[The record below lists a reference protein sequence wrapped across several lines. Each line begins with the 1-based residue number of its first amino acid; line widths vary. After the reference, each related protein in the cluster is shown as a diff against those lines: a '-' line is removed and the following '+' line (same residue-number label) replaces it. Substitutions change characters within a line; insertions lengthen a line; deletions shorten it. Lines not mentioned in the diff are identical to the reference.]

1 MAVFAVD
8 TPRAY
13 EANPGLV
20 QFRSAQPVDALE
32 VRVDGRRYRLVG
44 FERPLRRGTVGPI
57 GLPSRDLT
65 VTVVGWRDGRK
76 IGAVTARNVTGLPR
90 ASMDVRR
97 VNQTAPKA
105 QVRMRVMEK
114 PRTAAAGWI
123 ANLATGRGASYN
135 AAAQFTAASTV
146 KLPILITALM
156 RTKADLPDTPL
167 WGPVQ
172 QMVRSSSNDAANEVL
187 TMIGGSTAAGGAM
200 ATRVARS
207 LGATRTDVAA
217 GYLPGQD
224 RRAPPNAVA
233 DQPELPCCK
242 HTTAHDMGVLMQ
254 AVVEA
259 AAGRGKARRMGLT
272 GRDARVALWL
282 LSHTSDRGLIDPW
295 TPWVT
300 AHKIGYVDRA
310 WHDVGAVFTPQGP
323 LIVSVLTDS
332 PGGASEAAAS
342 AYGRRLLALAR
353 SGLNA
358 PKTLATPDAEPEP
371 PTVPDPLDTFRP

>member
-1 MAVFAVD
+1 MALFAVD

-13 EANPGLV
+13 EANPGLF
-20 QFRSAQPVDALE
+20 QFRASEPVAARE
-32 VRVDGRRYRLVG
+32 VRVAGRRY
-44 FERPLRRGTVGPI
+44 
-57 GLPSRDLT
+57 LPSRDLT
-65 VTVVGWRDGRK
+65 ITVVGWRDGRR
-76 IGAVTARNVTGLPR
+76 IGAVTARNVTGLPK
-90 ASMDVRR
+90 ASMSVRPVTR
-97 VNQTAPKA
+97 TAPRA
-105 QVRMRVMEK
+105 QVRMRAMPK
-114 PRTAAAGWI
+114 PATAAGGWI

-135 AAAQFTAASTV
+135 AGAQFTAASTV
-146 KLPILITALM
+146 KLPILITVLM
-156 RTKADLPDTPL
+156 RTQADLPSTAL

-172 QMVRSSSNDAANEVL
+172 QMVRSSSNDAANQVL
-187 TMIGGSTAAGGAM
+187 TMIGGSTASGGAM

-224 RRAPPNAVA
+224 RRAPPNRVVE
-233 DQPELPCCK
+233 QPDVPCCK

-282 LSHTSDRGLIDPW
+282 LAHTSYPGLIDPW

-310 WHDVGAVFTPQGP
+310 WHDAGVVFTPQGP
-323 LIVSVLTDS
+323 LIVSVMTDN
-332 PGGASEAAAS
+332 PGGASESAGA
-342 AYGRRLLALAR
+342 AYGRRLLQLAR
-353 SGLNA
+353 FGLNA
-358 PKTLATPDAEPEP
+358 PKAKPEIAPGPVGDA
-371 PTVPDPLDTFRP
+371 RR

>member
-1 MAVFAVD
+1 MAAAFAVD
-8 TPRAY
+8 VPRAY

-20 QFRSAQPVDALE
+20 QFRAAGGIDALE
-32 VRVDGRRYRLVG
+32 VKVDGRRYRLVG
-44 FERPLRRGTVGPI
+44 FERPLRRGTVGPF
-57 GLPSRDLT
+57 GLPSRDLRI
-65 VTVVGWRDGRK
+65 TVVGWRDGRSV
-76 IGAVTARNVTGLPR
+76 GRVTVGNVTGLPK
-90 ASMDVRR
+90 AAMDVEPVRI
-97 VNQTAPKA
+97 TPPKA
-105 QVRMRVMEK
+105 QARMRAMAK
-114 PRTAAAGWI
+114 PSYPSAGWI

-135 AAAQFTAASTV
+135 AGAQFTAASTV

-156 RTKADLPDTPL
+156 RTRADLPDTAL

-172 QMVRSSSNDAANEVL
+172 QMVRSSSNDAANQVL
-187 TMIGGSTAAGGAM
+187 TMIGGSTASGGAM

-224 RRAPPNAVA
+224 RRAPPNGVV

-282 LSHTSDRGLIDPW
+282 LSHTSYRGLIDPW

-300 AHKIGYVDRA
+300 AHKIGFVDRA
-310 WHDVGAVFTPQGP
+310 WHDVGAVFTPEGT
-323 LIVSVLTDS
+323 LIVSVMTDN
-332 PGGASEAAAS
+332 PGGASESAGA
-342 AYGRRLLALAR
+342 AYGQRLLTLAKA
-353 SGLNA
+353 GLKA
-358 PKTLATPDAEPEP
+358 PKAVPEPEP
-371 PTVPDPLDTFRP
+371 EPSSVPDPLDPFRP